1 MAQLAALASALLR
14 STNAP
19 DAGPYAANG
28 KTQMGEF
35 FGERL
40 GGWCGSGGAEP
51 RTGSQYGKWLAA
63 SLGASL

>member
-40 GGWCGSGGAEP
+40 GKWRAVVREAPNLEP
-51 RTGSQYGKWLAA
+51 GHSMVNG
-63 SLGASL
+63 